1 MNDQSYLDS
10 EKGSRQA
17 SPGDVPVTI
26 AQMTTDS
33 LQPDGWDSLPPLA
46 NSGPIARGPYL
57 QGSPYAQALAAA
69 APDSNTE
76 TNNDFTDWRFTT

>member
-17 SPGDVPVTI
+17 LPGDVPVTI
-26 AQMTTDS
+26 AQTTKDS

-69 APDSNTE
+69 APDLNTE